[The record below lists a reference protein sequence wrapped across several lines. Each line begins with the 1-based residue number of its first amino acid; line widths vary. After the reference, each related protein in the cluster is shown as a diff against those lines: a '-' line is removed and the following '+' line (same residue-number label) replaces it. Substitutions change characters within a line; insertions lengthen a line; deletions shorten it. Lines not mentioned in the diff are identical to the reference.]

1 MAEIITTIENIL
13 YALLFNVYTI
23 AGLIGVLCF
32 FLSCFLKKYIPKYI
46 IFVIGFIFSF
56 LASYLIYWAPVWL
69 GLSNSDQHSSWAPI
83 FITFV
88 IIGGLCG
95 TFIGFTYKK
104 SKKKPF
110 KDRN

>member
-1 MAEIITTIENIL
+1 MTEIITIL
-13 YALLFNVYTI
+13 KNLLLALLFSAPGIVV
-23 AGLIGVLCF
+23 LIGVFCF
-32 FLSCFLKKYIPKYI
+32 FIAYFMKKYISKYI
-46 IFVIGFIFSF
+46 IFGISFLFSF

-83 FITFV
+83 FITIG

-95 TFIGFTYKK
+95 TFVGLTSQKF
-104 SKKKPF
+104 SKNPF